1 MIRLRRVLAC
11 TLFISFVSFSSRQED
26 FLQNLL
32 DRRFF
37 FLIIVNTM
45 NKVAAESIDT
55 LLAYQ
60 TRRLQDLIAEIL
72 QCCKQRTSYLSERSN
87 VPEAELRCLL
97 LFSGERYLTAK
108 GIAQR
113 LEVAKSR
120 VTKIINGL
128 IQKGLVE
135 TMDDPKDAR
144 IKLIGLTPEGQKR
157 AEDIGALSR
166 ELHQRLLLEF
176 DQEQRKTVLSCLEM
190 LRSSMEAVK
199 KQEM

>member
-11 TLFISFVSFSSRQED
+11 TLFISLVSFFSLQED

-37 FLIIVNTM
+37 FFIMVNTM